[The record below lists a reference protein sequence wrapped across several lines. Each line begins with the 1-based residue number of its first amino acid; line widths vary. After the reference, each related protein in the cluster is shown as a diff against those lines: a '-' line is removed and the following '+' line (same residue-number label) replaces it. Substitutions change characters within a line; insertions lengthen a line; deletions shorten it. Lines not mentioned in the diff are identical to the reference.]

1 MQKFY
6 TTSFSVIIQLSF
18 SILLVISLLFLFI
31 IKSSLTVRAGSDNEV
46 VLPDLTIN
54 GNVGIGVNDYNSTP
68 SATPSA
74 TPVPSASPSADLTP
88 PAVNITSPQFGSL
101 VTGIVQVLADAVD
114 NVAVDRVEFYVDGGF
129 LGIGASAPNYSFWW
143 DTVMNA
149 SDGVHILSA
158 KAIDTSGNEASSSA
172 ISVTVDNTPPVV
184 NLFSPVNGS
193 LVSGVVT
200 LQASAW
206 DSVSVNRVDFYVD
219 GAIFGSSSISPYV
232 VSWDTSALPAGSTYT
247 IQAKA
252 YDQVGHETV
261 SNSAQVTVAD
271 TTAPTVSV
279 TSPLEGATV
288 SGKVSTGVNASD
300 DVGVVKVEFY
310 ADGSLL
316 TTVTSAPYA
325 ALWDTT
331 IYPNNSAHTL
341 TAKAY
346 DAAGNQAN
354 STISVTVSDITPPAV
369 VVTYP
374 TNGAT
379 VPKNSTV
386 TITANA
392 SDVSGIGKVE
402 FYVNNSLKCT
412 DTASAYSCN
421 WFVPAKPRVS
431 YNLQA
436 KAYDTAGNISTSSIT
451 VTSK

>member
-1 MQKFY
+1 MIVLIVQKFY
-6 TTSFSVIIQLSF
+6 TTRFSVIIKLSF

-31 IKSSLTVRAGSDNEV
+31 IKSSLTVGAGSDNEV

-54 GNVGIGVNDYNSTP
+54 GKLG

-74 TPVPSASPSADLTP
+74 TPVPSASPSADLIP

-129 LGIGASAPNYSFWW
+129 LGIVNSAPYSVLWNTSW
-143 DTVMNA
+143 EA
-149 SDGVHILSA
+149 SDSAHILSA
-158 KAIDTSGNEASSSA
+158 RAVDTAGNEASSSA
-172 ISVTVDNTPPVV
+172 VWVTVDNNPPVV
-184 NLFSPVNGS
+184 NLTSPTNGS

-200 LQASAW
+200 LQALAW
-206 DSVSVNRVDFYVD
+206 DSVGVARVDFYVD
-219 GAIFGSSSISPYV
+219 GGLLSSTAVFPYLAL
-232 VSWDTSALPAGSTYT
+232 WDTRALPAGSTYT

-261 SNSAQVTVAD
+261 SNSAQVAVAD

-288 SGKVSTGVNASD
+288 SGKVSIGVNASD

-316 TTVTSAPYA
+316 TTATSAPYA

-374 TNGAT
+374 KNGAT

-386 TITANA
+386 TIMANA

-412 DTASAYSCN
+412 DTAPGYFCN
-421 WFVPAKPRVS
+421 WSVPPKPRVS

-436 KAYDTAGNISTSSIT
+436 KAYDSAGNTSTSSIT